1 MTCRM
6 STTRLRSESL
16 RAAAFALT
24 AAALLAGCSGPTNEG
39 PTRTEAREVGEFHS
53 VNIRGAANASIKV
66 GAATSLRVTADQESL
81 QALHTTVRNGM
92 LLVEQKRGWFWN
104 HGRVELQMTV
114 PALQE
119 VVISGAG
126 DIVIDGARGSHL
138 ELSLQG
144 AGNLTANG
152 DVDLL
157 TVTING
163 AGDAALAGLR
173 ARSAKVVVNGTG
185 DVTVHATEAL
195 DALVNGVGSVRYIGT
210 PASLATKV
218 NGVGAITQTTPPGT

>member
-6 STTRLRSESL
+6 SITRSRSDSR
-16 RAAAFALT
+16 RAAAIALV
-24 AAALLAGCSGPTNEG
+24 AVALLAGCSGPKNEG
-39 PTRTEAREVGEFHS
+39 PTRTETRDVGQFHS

-66 GAATSLRVTADQESL
+66 GAATSLSVTADEQSL

-104 HGRVELQMTV
+104 HGHVELQMTV
-114 PALQE
+114 PSLQE

-126 DIVIDGARGSHL
+126 NIAIDDARGAKL

-144 AGNLTANG
+144 AGNLTAKG
-152 DVDLL
+152 EIDQL

-163 AGDAALAGLR
+163 AGDAALADLR
-173 ARSAKVVVNGTG
+173 ARSARVVVNGTG
-185 DVTVHATEAL
+185 NVTVHATEAL
-195 DALVNGVGSVRYIGT
+195 DAVVNGVGSVRYIGT

-218 NGVGAITQTTPPGT
+218 NGVGAIKQTTPPGT